1 MQKPVAFI
9 FLLYLPHIIY
19 YMKRLISGNWALLC
33 CILML
38 TCLPRQAGAQSQ
50 PQDGKTSDSRL
61 DAQQYMEILG
71 AAMRTLQTHY
81 VDSVDWARILTAG
94 IDAMLSELDPYTQF
108 YSEKDQSEFKTM
120 TTGEYAGIGAVIMQV
135 GDTVCISEPYLNMP
149 AANVGLMP
157 GDRILAIDNEN
168 MVKKTTSYVSEHL
181 RGQPS
186 TSFELKFL
194 RPCEEEPRT
203 VMITRQ
209 KIVMDA
215 VPYYGWLNDSI
226 GYIQLSSYTDKAAI
240 EVQNALRALREEK
253 NLSGLVFDLRG
264 NPGGLVDE
272 AVKITGLFVPKGSM
286 VVETKAKLQ
295 EWNSTYRTNTP
306 PLEPDL
312 KLAVLIDRSS
322 ASASEITSGALQD
335 LDRAVIMGER
345 SYGKGLVQ
353 STRPLLYNTLIKY
366 TSAKYCIPSGR
377 CIQAIDYQA
386 KRVARWEAGEDAPD
400 LGRIPDSLT
409 HVFHTA
415 IGREVRDG
423 GGIKPDIDVKPQF
436 LSNLAFYLQREN
448 RYFHFANRLR
458 AQNEVMPIINDSIYA
473 DFCREVTAT
482 KRDTILTLMKI
493 DLQHDLDS
501 LKKDI
506 QTDLQEELQLRYNYR
521 RGMIQERLKSD
532 ELVHEAILVLA
543 DDQRYRKILSKPEVV
558 DNKEAKGKSK
568 KKKK

>member
-38 TCLPRQAGAQSQ
+38 TCLPRQAGAQTQ

-226 GYIQLSSYTDKAAI
+226 GYILLSSYTDKAAI
-240 EVQNALRALREEK
+240 EVQNALSALREEK
-253 NLSGLVFDLRG
+253 KLSGLVFDLRG

-306 PLEPDL
+306 PIEPDL

-458 AQNEVMPIINDSIYA
+458 AQNEVMPIINDSIYS
-473 DFCREVTAT
+473 DFCREVIAT

-532 ELVHEAILVLA
+532 VLVHEAMLVLA

>member
-1 MQKPVAFI
+1 
-9 FLLYLPHIIY
+9 
-19 YMKRLISGNWALLC
+19 MKRLTLGKWALLC
-33 CILML
+33 SILML
-38 TCLPRQAGAQSQ
+38 TCLPQQAGAQSQ
-50 PQDGKTSDSRL
+50 SQPEKPSDARL

-71 AAMRTLQTHY
+71 AAVRTLQTHY

-108 YSEKDQSEFKTM
+108 YTEKDQGEFKTM
-120 TTGEYAGIGAVIMQV
+120 TTGEYAGIGAVIMQM
-135 GDTVCISEPYLNMP
+135 GDTVCVSEPYVNMP
-149 AANVGLMP
+149 AANVGLRP
-157 GDRILAIDNEN
+157 GDRILAIDGES
-168 MVKKTTSYVSEHL
+168 MIKKTTSYVSEHL

-186 TSFELKFL
+186 TAFELKFL

-215 VPYYGWLNDSI
+215 VPYYGWINDSI
-226 GYIQLSSYTDKAAI
+226 AYIQLSNYTDKAAM
-240 EVQNALRALREEK
+240 EVQNALMSFRAEEEGRK
-253 NLSGLVFDLRG
+253 LKGLIFDLRG

-272 AVKITGLFVPKGSM
+272 AVKITGLFVPKGST
-286 VVETKAKLQ
+286 VVETKAKIA
-295 EWNSTYRTNTP
+295 EWNSTYRTNTSP
-306 PLEPDL
+306 IEPNL

-353 STRPLLYNTLIKY
+353 STRPLLYRTLIKY
-366 TSAKYCIPSGR
+366 TSAKYYIPSGR

-409 HVFHTA
+409 HIFHTA

-423 GGIKPDIDVKPQF
+423 GGIKPDIERKPQF
-436 LSNLAFYLQREN
+436 ISNLAFYLQREN
-448 RYFHFANRLR
+448 RIFHFANRLR
-458 AQNEVMPIINDSIYA
+458 NQHEEMPVIDDSTYAQ
-473 DFCREVTAT
+473 FCREAIAT
-482 KRDTILTLMKI
+482 RRDTILTLMKI

-501 LKKDI
+501 LKEEI
-506 QTDLQEELQLRYNYR
+506 ITDLREELQLRYNYR
-521 RGMIQERLKSD
+521 RGMIEETLKTD
-532 ELVHEAILVLA
+532 KLVMEAAEVLG
-543 DDQRYRKILSKPEVV
+543 DDKRYKEILSKPAPPVV
-558 DNKEAKGKSK
+558 TKDTKKKNNKSK
-568 KKKK
+568 KAK